1 MRVPHCLG
9 GQLGGQHTSSKQ
21 SQLTAVQVLSTSSQL
36 LELLSSSPGTMTRSS
51 TRNPRR
57 LLLVLLV
64 QHVVLQAHGAPPNLV
79 FFMAVRNSCSY
90 ARTFHQTRSSNGST
104 PSHLL
109 LLPPPPPPPPPPPL
123 MLLSGRPRVRR
134 SVVFRWAS
142 DEPDAVGVPF
152 VFARS

>member
-1 MRVPHCLG
+1 M
-9 GQLGGQHTSSKQ
+9 
-21 SQLTAVQVLSTSSQL
+21 QVLSTSSQL

-51 TRNPRR
+51 TCNPRR
-57 LLLVLLV
+57 VLLVLLM

-90 ARTFHQTRSSNGST
+90 IRTFHQTRSSNGST

-109 LLPPPPPPPPPPPL
+109 LLLPPLPPPPL
-123 MLLSGRPRVRR
+123 MLLSGRSRVRR

-152 VFARS
+152 FFARS

>member
-1 MRVPHCLG
+1 M
-9 GQLGGQHTSSKQ
+9 
-21 SQLTAVQVLSTSSQL
+21 QVLSTSSQL

-51 TRNPRR
+51 TCNPRR
-57 LLLVLLV
+57 VLLVLLM

-104 PSHLL
+104 PSQLLLLLL
-109 LLPPPPPPPPPPPL
+109 LLPLPPPPL

-134 SVVFRWAS
+134 SVVLRWAS